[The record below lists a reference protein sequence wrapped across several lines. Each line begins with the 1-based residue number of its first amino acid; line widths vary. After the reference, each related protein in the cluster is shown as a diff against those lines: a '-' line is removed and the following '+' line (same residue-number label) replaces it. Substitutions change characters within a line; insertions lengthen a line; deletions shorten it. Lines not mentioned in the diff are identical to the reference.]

1 MNRCAKY
8 LSKPAVSSSGQ
19 PVRVTKLIRK
29 NFVEKHQLQS
39 DLLSKISL
47 VEGERVY
54 FDSDRRHHKS
64 DGIIFQ
70 PDSPYTFSIDSDLLK
85 WKWSEVRSV
94 DLQVVLTPTP
104 GMQSGSK
111 GKMSVVLCCVVLC
124 CVVRCYFFLSLFVI
138 LHLLLIQTV
147 SYPAPLPF
155 LLVFL
160 FLLYSL
166 PYTPALPIL
175 STVSCHPSSSLL
187 SISPLPPSFLPPPL
201 TSPFTSNTLIRP
213 GSTLMKLMC
222 GGPDGSLI
230 DCSKRGNSLPLAL
243 HSHRTLSS
251 TSTNSFSPIVTSLLF
266 SLPPEFFIT
275 PSNCCSPHSL
285 VTLLTSIASSFLPQV
300 EIMSG
305 WVTSTH

>member
-1 MNRCAKY
+1 MHVCVCVHVHVIISPRYLPFLFLFLLIFYFLTLFSLSLISFILHRGDVMNRCAKY

-124 CVVRCYFFLSLFVI
+124 CEMLFFSLAICHPSPSPNPDRFLSCTTTFSPCLPFFALLTSLHTCTSHPLHCLLSSFFLSFINLSF
-138 LHLLLIQTV
+138 TT
-147 SYPAPLPF
+147 F
-155 LLVFL
+155 L
-160 FLLYSL
+160 
-166 PYTPALPIL
+166 
-175 STVSCHPSSSLL
+175 SSS
-187 SISPLPPSFLPPPL
+187 SSY
-201 TSPFTSNTLIRP
+201 FTLY
-213 GSTLMKLMC
+213 
-222 GGPDGSLI
+222 
-230 DCSKRGNSLPLAL
+230 
-243 HSHRTLSS
+243 
-251 TSTNSFSPIVTSLLF
+251 F
-266 SLPPEFFIT
+266 
-275 PSNCCSPHSL
+275 
-285 VTLLTSIASSFLPQV
+285 
-300 EIMSG
+300 
-305 WVTSTH
+305 